1 MFFLA
6 SDAFATLSTF
16 KKCGTVFLYLT
27 IGLVVL
33 TVIIGIL
40 IKHFDKDKL
49 SDFSKYS
56 TGIGVG
62 YSFAIS
68 GIMLF
73 LKFDEMIAEGEF
85 IGAIFWPIFALLAL
99 IVILSMGGLIL
110 SIIHKKHLRLYAIA
124 SFFVAVVYT
133 IALLVVQLV
142 KSYKD
147 NFVLGDELGLM
158 FSLIALAVLVVL
170 LLTFFGKKTLLE
182 NNTKSIVYA
191 AVCIAMSFALSYI
204 RFFRLPQGGSIT
216 FVSLL
221 PLMIYSHIFGIR
233 KGVLAGFIYGLLQA
247 IQDPWIVHPIQFLLD
262 YPVAFCMI
270 GFAGIFKSFP
280 KFKDNI
286 ILKFI
291 VGGIFCSILR
301 YACHVITGI
310 IVFKAYAPS
319 NFNAV
324 AWGFLYNLFVFAD
337 IAIAIVAGGILLSSK
352 SFVKQMSGI
361 NT

>member
-6 SDAFATLSTF
+6 SNAFATLSTF
-16 KKCGTVFLYLT
+16 KKSGTFFLYLT

-33 TVIIGIL
+33 TAIIGIL
-40 IKHFDKDKL
+40 IKVFDKSKL
-49 SDFSKYS
+49 NDFGKFT

-62 YSFAIS
+62 YSLALI

-73 LKFDEMIAEGEF
+73 LKFDEMITGGEF
-85 IGAIFWPIFALLAL
+85 FGEVFWPIFALLAL
-99 IVILSMGGLIL
+99 AIMLSIGGLIL
-110 SIIHKKHLRLYAIA
+110 SIVNKKHLKIYAIT
-124 SFFVAVVYT
+124 SIAVSAVYT
-133 IALLVVQLV
+133 VVLLIVQLSKLYKESFVIGDEVGLILSLLV
-142 KSYKD
+142 
-147 NFVLGDELGLM
+147 
-158 FSLIALAVLVVL
+158 LAAIVVL
-170 LLTFFGKKTLLE
+170 LLTFFGKKTLSE

-216 FVSLL
+216 FVSIL
-221 PLMIYSHIFGIR
+221 PLMVYSYMFGIR

-270 GFAGIFKSFP
+270 GFAGIFKNFP
-280 KFKDNI
+280 KLKDYI
-286 ILKFI
+286 ILKF
-291 VGGIFCSILR
+291 VAGGVLCAVLR
-301 YACHVITGI
+301 YTCHVITGI
-310 IVFKAYAPS
+310 IVFKAYAPA

-337 IAIAIVAGGILLSSK
+337 AAIAIVAGGILFSSK
-352 SFVKQMSGI
+352 SFVKQMS
-361 NT
+361 NVNA